1 MCMDW
6 QELTRLTQGQ
16 EFLVERVRLV
26 KSGIRLEGEF
36 RLPPLTALSAEDQVF
51 VAAFVRAHGSI
62 KRMEELFGISYPT
75 IKNRLR
81 RLADALSFIEVREA
95 RPSEEVLDRLEGG
108 EINLAEALKRLEER
122 NDSKA

>member
-6 QELTRLTQGQ
+6 HELTRLTQGQ
-16 EFLVERVRLV
+16 EILVERVRMV
-26 KSGIRLEGEF
+26 KNGVRLEGEF
-36 RLPPLTALSAEDQVF
+36 RLPPLAVLSAEDQVF

-81 RLADALSFIEVREA
+81 RLGDALSFIEVQEA
-95 RPSEEVLDRLEGG
+95 RPSEDILDRLEGG
-108 EINLAEALKRLEER
+108 DIDLSEALRRLEER
-122 NDSKA
+122 DKA